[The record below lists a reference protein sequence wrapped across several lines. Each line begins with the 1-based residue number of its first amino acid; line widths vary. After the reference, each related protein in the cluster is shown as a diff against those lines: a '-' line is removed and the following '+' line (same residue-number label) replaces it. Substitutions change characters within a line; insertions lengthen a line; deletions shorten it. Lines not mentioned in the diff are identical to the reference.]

1 MIRTRVPDNRL
12 SPMVVGIGVV
22 LLVGYLLIVIS
33 ILFSSDGTSV
43 SLEELSAARMQAELV
58 RRDLLQAQSEIK
70 RLRSSTSDGAAP
82 SKKHESP
89 PKNTHPSAVNTAITT
104 FDSLAYRPGVVILG
118 MHRSGTSL
126 LGGLITKM
134 GLQTGGPLIQAA
146 EDNPKG
152 FFERIDVVLQDDTLM
167 ARQNVH
173 YSHNTYKYNALQGTK
188 DILAQY
194 DEKFFAEGR
203 RGLAFL
209 NNPSNYPWMLKD
221 PRLCITLRSWL
232 PLLNF
237 QPVVLFSYR
246 HPLDVALSMN
256 TRGFE
261 KFKINKGLRIW
272 YMYNR
277 RAIENSQDLCR
288 VVTSHRKVMKDTMSE
303 LQHIH
308 AQLVQCGVPVPHMPS
323 EAEVGEFVDIKLQHG
338 KNSLGKEECDG
349 LGGVKGGLD
358 SLRPPSTW
366 PTTEDDHISLY
377 KEVMRVYCAMEGGQA
392 FKADFK
398 WNDKVKDD

>member
-1 MIRTRVPDNRL
+1 MIRTRVSESRI
-12 SPMVVGIGVV
+12 SPLMIGIGVV

-33 ILFSSDGTSV
+33 ILFSSDSSV
-43 SLEELSAARMQAELV
+43 SLDELSAARMQAELAK
-58 RRDLLQAQSEIK
+58 RDLLQAQAEMK
-70 RLRSSTSDGAAP
+70 KLRSSSSGAI
-82 SKKHESP
+82 SLSRKHDSTKSTV
-89 PKNTHPSAVNTAITT
+89 PKDTDSVVSASTVNTASP
-104 FDSLAYRPGVVILG
+104 DSQAYRPGIIILG

-152 FFERIDVVLQDDTLM
+152 FFERIDVVLQDDALM

-188 DILAQY
+188 DILTQY
-194 DEKFFAEGR
+194 DEKFFGEGR

-209 NNPSNYPWMLKD
+209 NNPSSYPWMLKD

-261 KFKINKGLRIW
+261 KFKINKGLR
-272 YMYNR
+272 
-277 RAIENSQDLCR
+277 
-288 VVTSHRKVMKDTMSE
+288 
-303 LQHIH
+303 
-308 AQLVQCGVPVPHMPS
+308 
-323 EAEVGEFVDIKLQHG
+323 
-338 KNSLGKEECDG
+338 
-349 LGGVKGGLD
+349 
-358 SLRPPSTW
+358 
-366 PTTEDDHISLY
+366 
-377 KEVMRVYCAMEGGQA
+377 
-392 FKADFK
+392 
-398 WNDKVKDD
+398 